1 MEEVEEQTLE
11 AGQVL
16 PASSTGQQYNPHIV
30 NLSMEE
36 KRKQIME
43 EFTPKVE
50 LVDVE
55 LNMDEDKIA
64 TYKEVCSNW
73 IDSSKVVQ
81 FPLERVTRKGMCAP
95 LSLLSL
101 SLLQLYSEPRH
112 NKPFTTLLLSYNPTS
127 IS

>member
-36 KRKQIME
+36 KRKQIIE

-73 IDSSKVVQ
+73 IDSSKVV
-81 FPLERVTRKGMCAP
+81 
-95 LSLLSL
+95 
-101 SLLQLYSEPRH
+101 
-112 NKPFTTLLLSYNPTS
+112 
-127 IS
+127 